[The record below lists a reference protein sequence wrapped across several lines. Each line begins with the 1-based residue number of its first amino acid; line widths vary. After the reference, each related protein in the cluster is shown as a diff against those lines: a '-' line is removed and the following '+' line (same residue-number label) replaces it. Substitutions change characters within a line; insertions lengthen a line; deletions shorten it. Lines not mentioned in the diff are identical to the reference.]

1 MSIPPKY
8 AASIGKYKY
17 LSNQPYMACLY
28 DRSESPLLK
37 PTTDAKPA
45 RPKSTLRAHS
55 LFPSPLRREARS
67 VQPKDETPS
76 RAIPKTFTTTGGLIY
91 TL

>member
-45 RPKSTLRAHS
+45 RPKSTLRGAF
-55 LFPSPLRREARS
+55 LIPLPLEEGGTKCAAEGRN
-67 VQPKDETPS
+67 P
-76 RAIPKTFTTTGGLIY
+76 IPCHP
-91 TL
+91 